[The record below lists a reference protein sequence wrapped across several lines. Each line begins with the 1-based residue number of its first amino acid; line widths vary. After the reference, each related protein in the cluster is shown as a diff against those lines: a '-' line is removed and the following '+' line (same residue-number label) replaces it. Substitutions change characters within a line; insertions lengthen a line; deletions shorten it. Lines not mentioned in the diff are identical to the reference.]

1 MAIDVIV
8 AETFIIICSGLSI
21 FFGIFNAAAVIAVS
35 MDEVKA
41 SDDERSDDEELLDE
55 ADTKGADKLDT
66 KKVEHIHMEKMEHM
80 IWLSG
85 KIKDGAKAFLFKEY
99 SYMIVFCILFGLIIF
114 FLAET

>member
-1 MAIDVIV
+1 MGIDVIV

-21 FFGIFNAAAVIAVS
+21 FFGVFNAAAVIAVT

-41 SDDERSDDEELLDE
+41 EDGEKSDEDELLDD
-55 ADTKGADKLDT
+55 ADKKGADKLDT
-66 KKVEHIHMEKMEHM
+66 KQVEHIHKEKLEHM
-80 IWLSG
+80 LELSG
-85 KIKDGAKAFLFKEY
+85 MIKDGAKSFLFKEY